1 MHRRDS
7 NPGPGEFGSAGRETT
22 TQRRVCLMNLTE
34 ALQTLRKR
42 WLLTSLLLILVL
54 AATAAAVV
62 KLPKTYQTSSTVAFL
77 PSQSSAKA
85 FGNNP
90 YLDFD
95 SSLNIAADVVG
106 RRMMDPAITSALS
119 AQGYSST
126 YQVEDAPNAPGP
138 VLLVLVTG
146 HGKAEVQ
153 HTLGGVTNAIG
164 TQLAAMQ
171 SGISQ
176 RDRITELVLAVSA
189 KPTLLRS
196 KLERPIAGVLVLGL
210 ALALGIPLIVE
221 GISARRRSRK
231 GTDITSGPTLASDLS
246 PAYRSFATR
255 ARYSSAATG
264 FKGRNGKS
272 S

>member
-1 MHRRDS
+1 
-7 NPGPGEFGSAGRETT
+7 
-22 TQRRVCLMNLTE
+22 MNLTE
-34 ALQTLRKR
+34 SLQTLRKR
-42 WLLTSLLLILVL
+42 WVLTSLLLFL
-54 AATAAAVV
+54 ALAMTAAAVI
-62 KLPKTYQTSSTVAFL
+62 KLPKSYQSSSTVAFL

-106 RRMMDPAITSALS
+106 RRMMDPAITSALA

-126 YQVEDAPNAPGP
+126 YQVADAPNAPGP
-138 VLLVLVTG
+138 VLLVTVTG
-146 HGKAEVQ
+146 HGKALVQ
-153 HTLGGVTNAIG
+153 RTLGGVTDAIG
-164 TQLAAMQ
+164 SQLAAMQ
-171 SGISQ
+171 SGIPPK
-176 RDRITELVLAVSA
+176 DRITEIVLAVST

-196 KLERPIAGVLVLGL
+196 KLERPIAAVLVLGL
-210 ALALGIPLIVE
+210 ALALGIPLIAE

-231 GTDITSGPTLASDLS
+231 EPNITPSPTLASDLS
-246 PAYRSFATR
+246 PSYRSSATR
-255 ARYSSAATG
+255 ARYSSVSAG